1 MTKKTRDREH
11 QANDFSIYGSLVVGA
26 LLLSIM
32 RAALY
37 YNALLNSNVHLHED
51 MLSAVLKAPVFFFD
65 TNPLGRILNRF
76 SRDIS
81 IMDGLL
87 PDVSLDALQLVLFCF
102 GAVVL
107 PSILN
112 PWIIFPALPLVI
124 VFIFIG
130 RYSLKTSR
138 DLKRLDGV
146 NQSPVLSHV
155 SDTLE
160 GLVTI
165 RAYKKEEAFLEEFYR
180 CVGKY
185 VTP

>member
-1 MTKKTRDREH
+1 MTSESRDWER
-11 QANDFSIYGSLVVGA
+11 QTKDFSIYGGLVGGA
-26 LLLSIM
+26 LLLSII

-37 YNALLNSNVHLHED
+37 YNALLNSCLQLHEA
-51 MLSAVLKAPVFFFD
+51 MLSAVLRAPVLFFD
-65 TNPLGRILNRF
+65 TNPVGRILNRF
-76 SRDIS
+76 SRDIG

-87 PDVSLDALQLVLFCF
+87 PDVSLDAVQLVLFCI

-112 PWIIFPALPLVI
+112 PWIILPALPLI
-124 VFIFIG
+124 VLFVFIG
-130 RYSLKTSR
+130 RYSLKTTR

-146 NQSPVLSHV
+146 NQSLVLSHV

-165 RAYKKEEAFLEEFYR
+165 RVYRKEEAFLKNFYR
-180 CVGKY
+180 CV
-185 VTP
+185 

>member
-1 MTKKTRDREH
+1 MADESRDREG
-11 QANDFSIYGSLVVGA
+11 QTDDFSIYGGLVGGA

-32 RAALY
+32 RAGLY
-37 YNALLNSNVHLHED
+37 YNALINSCFHLHKA

-65 TNPLGRILNRF
+65 TNPVGRILNRF
-76 SRDIS
+76 ARDIG

-87 PDVSLDALQLVLFCF
+87 PDVSLDAVQLVLFCV
-102 GAVVL
+102 GAVSF

-112 PWIIFPALPLVI
+112 PWIIFPAVPLVV
-124 VFIFIG
+124 VFILIG

-165 RAYKKEEAFLEEFYR
+165 RAYKKEDAFLEEFY
-180 CVGKY
+180 G
-185 VTP
+185 